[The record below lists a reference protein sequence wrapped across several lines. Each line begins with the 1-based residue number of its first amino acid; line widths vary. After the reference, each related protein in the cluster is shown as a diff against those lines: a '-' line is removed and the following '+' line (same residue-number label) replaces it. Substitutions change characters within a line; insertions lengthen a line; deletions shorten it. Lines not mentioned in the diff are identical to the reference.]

1 MTNKRRAV
9 PGVHPYDGPAGGW
22 GALKATA
29 IAVRTQMDA
38 FEAPATLLRTNQP
51 DGFDCPGCAWPDKE
65 HKSTFQFCENGA
77 KAVTWEATTKRVTPA
92 FLAANTVTSLLAK
105 SDFELE
111 GYGRLTHPLVYD
123 RASDTLRPVAWEQ
136 AFARIGEILRG
147 LQPDE
152 VEFYTSGRASNE
164 AAWLFQLYAR
174 EYGTNNFPDCS
185 NMCHESTSVG
195 LPQSIGI
202 GKGTVSL
209 DDFDQTELV
218 ISIGHN
224 PGTNH
229 PRMMGTLH
237 ELSRRGVPII
247 VFNPLRER
255 ALERFADPQNVM
267 EMATRRSTPIASTY
281 YQVRAGGDAAA
292 LKGIMKALVD
302 ADRAA
307 PGALDHDFIAQH
319 TQGFDAY
326 VQDLETSTV
335 IFAKNENVVR
345 PIASISKLMTAVVV
359 VDANLPMDEMLEI
372 TDDDVDGLK
381 HTTSRLRVGT
391 KLSRGDMLHLALMS
405 SENRAA
411 NALGRHYPGGLPAF
425 VAAMNAKAQSL
436 GMTSTRF
443 IEPTG
448 LSSDNV
454 SSPHDLARLLRAAS
468 QRPLIHRYST
478 DTEYEVE
485 INNRTQ
491 TFRNTNLL
499 VRKPDWDIKVSK
511 TGYINEAG
519 ECLVMLARINGRDLA
534 IVLLDSQGK
543 LSRIGDAVR
552 IRRIVQSEVALASI
566 QSGG

>member
-1 MTNKRRAV
+1 MAFFWKRAIANAIAPVALTLCALLPPAAQAAKNTDPCKTNAKSAACKAQQAKKA
-9 PGVHPYDGPAGGW
+9 PAPKAAAGKSSAGKQAAPAAKKAPPKSSSSAKKAPPK
-22 GALKATA
+22 GSKPAAGKQAAGKATPPKKA
-29 IAVRTQMDA
+29 AAADKNGKSNKPSRGQRTAAAASAAMPP
-38 FEAPATLLRTNQP
+38 PA
-51 DGFDCPGCAWPDKE
+51 
-65 HKSTFQFCENGA
+65 
-77 KAVTWEATTKRVTPA
+77 
-92 FLAANTVTSLLAK
+92 
-105 SDFELE
+105 
-111 GYGRLTHPLVYD
+111 
-123 RASDTLRPVAWEQ
+123 AS
-136 AFARIGEILRG
+136 
-147 LQPDE
+147 
-152 VEFYTSGRASNE
+152 
-164 AAWLFQLYAR
+164 
-174 EYGTNNFPDCS
+174 
-185 NMCHESTSVG
+185 
-195 LPQSIGI
+195 
-202 GKGTVSL
+202 
-209 DDFDQTELV
+209 
-218 ISIGHN
+218 
-224 PGTNH
+224 
-229 PRMMGTLH
+229 
-237 ELSRRGVPII
+237 
-247 VFNPLRER
+247 
-255 ALERFADPQNVM
+255 
-267 EMATRRSTPIASTY
+267 
-281 YQVRAGGDAAA
+281 VRAEAAA
-292 LKGIMKALVD
+292 L
-302 ADRAA
+302 RSS
-307 PGALDHDFIAQH
+307 
-319 TQGFDAY
+319 TAY

-335 IFAKNENVVR
+335 LFAKNENVVR

-448 LSSDNV
+448 LSSNNV

-478 DTEYEVE
+478 DTEYDVE

-566 QSGG
+566 QPGG

>member
-1 MTNKRRAV
+1 MAFSWKR
-9 PGVHPYDGPAGGW
+9 
-22 GALKATA
+22 A
-29 IAVRTQMDA
+29 IANA
-38 FEAPATLLRTNQP
+38 IAPAALAMCALLPPAALAAKNSDPCKTN
-51 DGFDCPGCAWPDKE
+51 A
-65 HKSTFQFCENGA
+65 KSAACKAQQAKKPPAAKAGSGKSASGKQAAPAAKKAAPAAKKAPPKSSSTAKKAPPKGGRQVAAKGTPPKKGAAGKNGA
-77 KAVTWEATTKRVTPA
+77 SNKPSRGQRAAAAASAAAMPPPAV
-92 FLAANTVTSLLAK
+92 S
-105 SDFELE
+105 
-111 GYGRLTHPLVYD
+111 
-123 RASDTLRPVAWEQ
+123 
-136 AFARIGEILRG
+136 
-147 LQPDE
+147 
-152 VEFYTSGRASNE
+152 
-164 AAWLFQLYAR
+164 
-174 EYGTNNFPDCS
+174 
-185 NMCHESTSVG
+185 
-195 LPQSIGI
+195 
-202 GKGTVSL
+202 
-209 DDFDQTELV
+209 
-218 ISIGHN
+218 
-224 PGTNH
+224 
-229 PRMMGTLH
+229 
-237 ELSRRGVPII
+237 
-247 VFNPLRER
+247 
-255 ALERFADPQNVM
+255 
-267 EMATRRSTPIASTY
+267 
-281 YQVRAGGDAAA
+281 VRAEAAA
-292 LKGIMKALVD
+292 L
-302 ADRAA
+302 RSS
-307 PGALDHDFIAQH
+307 
-319 TQGFDAY
+319 TAY

-335 IFAKNENVVR
+335 LFAKNENVVR

-436 GMTSTRF
+436 GMGSTHF

-448 LSSDNV
+448 LSSNNV

-478 DTEYEVE
+478 DTEYDVE

-552 IRRIVQSEVALASI
+552 IRRIVQNEVALASI
-566 QSGG
+566 QPGG

>member
-1 MTNKRRAV
+1 MAFSWKR
-9 PGVHPYDGPAGGW
+9 
-22 GALKATA
+22 A
-29 IAVRTQMDA
+29 IAKA
-38 FEAPATLLRTNQP
+38 LAPAALAVCALLPPAAQAAKNSDPCKTN
-51 DGFDCPGCAWPDKE
+51 
-65 HKSTFQFCENGA
+65 
-77 KAVTWEATTKRVTPA
+77 
-92 FLAANTVTSLLAK
+92 AK
-105 SDFELE
+105 SAACKAQQAKKSPAPKA
-111 GYGRLTHPLVYD
+111 GSGKSAAAKQAAPSAKKAPPKSSSAKKAPPKGGKQVAAKGTPPKKAG
-123 RASDTLRPVAWEQ
+123 AS
-136 AFARIGEILRG
+136 
-147 LQPDE
+147 
-152 VEFYTSGRASNE
+152 SGKS
-164 AAWLFQLYAR
+164 
-174 EYGTNNFPDCS
+174 
-185 NMCHESTSVG
+185 
-195 LPQSIGI
+195 
-202 GKGTVSL
+202 GKGGKA
-209 DDFDQTELV
+209 DKAAR
-218 ISIGHN
+218 G
-224 PGTNH
+224 
-229 PRMMGTLH
+229 
-237 ELSRRGVPII
+237 RRVAAAGAASAAMP
-247 VFNPLRER
+247 PPAASAR
-255 ALERFADPQNVM
+255 AE
-267 EMATRRSTPIASTY
+267 
-281 YQVRAGGDAAA
+281 AAA
-292 LKGIMKALVD
+292 L
-302 ADRAA
+302 RSS
-307 PGALDHDFIAQH
+307 
-319 TQGFDAY
+319 TAY

-372 TDDDVDGLK
+372 TDEDVDELK

-411 NALGRHYPGGLPAF
+411 NALGRHYPGGLRAF

-448 LSSDNV
+448 LSSNNV

-552 IRRIVQSEVALASI
+552 IRRIVQSEVAMASI
-566 QSGG
+566 GAGG

>member
-1 MTNKRRAV
+1 MAFSWKR
-9 PGVHPYDGPAGGW
+9 
-22 GALKATA
+22 A
-29 IAVRTQMDA
+29 IANAV
-38 FEAPATLLRTNQP
+38 APAALALCALLPPAAQAAKNSDPCKTN
-51 DGFDCPGCAWPDKE
+51 A
-65 HKSTFQFCENGA
+65 KSAACKAQQAKKAPAPKASAGKTSAGKQAAPKSSASAKQAAPKSSSTAKKAPPKSSSTAKNAAPKGGKQVAAKGTPPKKGA
-77 KAVTWEATTKRVTPA
+77 ATTGKNGKPNKPGRA
-92 FLAANTVTSLLAK
+92 QRLAAA
-105 SDFELE
+105 
-111 GYGRLTHPLVYD
+111 GA
-123 RASDTLRPVAWEQ
+123 ASAAMP
-136 AFARIGEILRG
+136 
-147 LQPDE
+147 PP
-152 VEFYTSGRASNE
+152 AS
-164 AAWLFQLYAR
+164 
-174 EYGTNNFPDCS
+174 S
-185 NMCHESTSVG
+185 
-195 LPQSIGI
+195 
-202 GKGTVSL
+202 
-209 DDFDQTELV
+209 
-218 ISIGHN
+218 
-224 PGTNH
+224 
-229 PRMMGTLH
+229 
-237 ELSRRGVPII
+237 
-247 VFNPLRER
+247 
-255 ALERFADPQNVM
+255 
-267 EMATRRSTPIASTY
+267 
-281 YQVRAGGDAAA
+281 VRAEAAA
-292 LKGIMKALVD
+292 L
-302 ADRAA
+302 RSS
-307 PGALDHDFIAQH
+307 
-319 TQGFDAY
+319 TAY

-335 IFAKNENVVR
+335 LFAKNENVVR

-448 LSSDNV
+448 LSSNNV

-552 IRRIVQSEVALASI
+552 IRRIVQNEVALASI
-566 QSGG
+566 QPGG

>member
-1 MTNKRRAV
+1 MAFPWKRAI
-9 PGVHPYDGPAGGW
+9 AN
-22 GALKATA
+22 ALATA
-29 IAVRTQMDA
+29 ALAVYAILPSAAQAAKNSDPCKTNAKSAACKAQQA
-38 FEAPATLLRTNQP
+38 KKAPAPKAGSGKNAAAKQAAP
-51 DGFDCPGCAWPDKE
+51 
-65 HKSTFQFCENGA
+65 KSSSAKKAPPKGGKQVAAKGTPPKKAGA
-77 KAVTWEATTKRVTPA
+77 TGK
-92 FLAANTVTSLLAK
+92 N
-105 SDFELE
+105 
-111 GYGRLTHPLVYD
+111 
-123 RASDTLRPVAWEQ
+123 
-136 AFARIGEILRG
+136 
-147 LQPDE
+147 
-152 VEFYTSGRASNE
+152 
-164 AAWLFQLYAR
+164 
-174 EYGTNNFPDCS
+174 
-185 NMCHESTSVG
+185 
-195 LPQSIGI
+195 
-202 GKGTVSL
+202 GKGGKA
-209 DDFDQTELV
+209 DKPAR
-218 ISIGHN
+218 G
-224 PGTNH
+224 
-229 PRMMGTLH
+229 
-237 ELSRRGVPII
+237 RRVAAAASSAAMP
-247 VFNPLRER
+247 PPAASAR
-255 ALERFADPQNVM
+255 AE
-267 EMATRRSTPIASTY
+267 
-281 YQVRAGGDAAA
+281 AAA
-292 LKGIMKALVD
+292 L
-302 ADRAA
+302 RSS
-307 PGALDHDFIAQH
+307 
-319 TQGFDAY
+319 TAY

-372 TDDDVDGLK
+372 TDDDVDELK

-425 VAAMNAKAQSL
+425 VAAMNAKAQAL
-436 GMTSTRF
+436 GMGSTRF

-448 LSSDNV
+448 LSSNNV

-566 QSGG
+566 QPGG

>member
-1 MTNKRRAV
+1 MALAMCALLPPAALAAKNSDPCKTNAKSA
-9 PGVHPYDGPAGGW
+9 AC
-22 GALKATA
+22 KAQQA
-29 IAVRTQMDA
+29 KK
-38 FEAPATLLRTNQP
+38 APAP
-51 DGFDCPGCAWPDKE
+51 KAASG
-65 HKSTFQFCENGA
+65 KSSSGKQAAA
-77 KAVTWEATTKRVTPA
+77 KAAPSAKKAPPKSSSTAKKAPPKSSSTAKKAPPKGGKQVAAKGTPPKKGAATGKNGKPNKPGRGQRA
-92 FLAANTVTSLLAK
+92 ALAASAAM
-105 SDFELE
+105 
-111 GYGRLTHPLVYD
+111 PPA
-123 RASDTLRPVAWEQ
+123 AS
-136 AFARIGEILRG
+136 
-147 LQPDE
+147 
-152 VEFYTSGRASNE
+152 S
-164 AAWLFQLYAR
+164 
-174 EYGTNNFPDCS
+174 
-185 NMCHESTSVG
+185 
-195 LPQSIGI
+195 
-202 GKGTVSL
+202 
-209 DDFDQTELV
+209 
-218 ISIGHN
+218 
-224 PGTNH
+224 
-229 PRMMGTLH
+229 
-237 ELSRRGVPII
+237 
-247 VFNPLRER
+247 
-255 ALERFADPQNVM
+255 
-267 EMATRRSTPIASTY
+267 
-281 YQVRAGGDAAA
+281 VRAEAAA
-292 LKGIMKALVD
+292 L
-302 ADRAA
+302 RSS
-307 PGALDHDFIAQH
+307 
-319 TQGFDAY
+319 TAY

-335 IFAKNENVVR
+335 LFAKNENVVR

-372 TDDDVDGLK
+372 TDDDIDGLK

-436 GMTSTRF
+436 GMTSTHF

-478 DTEYEVE
+478 DTEYDVE

-566 QSGG
+566 QPGG

>member
-1 MTNKRRAV
+1 MAFSWTR
-9 PGVHPYDGPAGGW
+9 
-22 GALKATA
+22 A
-29 IAVRTQMDA
+29 IAKA
-38 FEAPATLLRTNQP
+38 LAPAALAVCALLPPAAQAAKNSDPCKTN
-51 DGFDCPGCAWPDKE
+51 
-65 HKSTFQFCENGA
+65 
-77 KAVTWEATTKRVTPA
+77 
-92 FLAANTVTSLLAK
+92 AK
-105 SDFELE
+105 SAACKAQQAKKAPAPKA
-111 GYGRLTHPLVYD
+111 GSGKSAAAKQAAPSAKKAPPKSSSAKKAPPKGGKQVAAKGTPSKKAG
-123 RASDTLRPVAWEQ
+123 AS
-136 AFARIGEILRG
+136 GK
-147 LQPDE
+147 
-152 VEFYTSGRASNE
+152 S
-164 AAWLFQLYAR
+164 
-174 EYGTNNFPDCS
+174 
-185 NMCHESTSVG
+185 
-195 LPQSIGI
+195 
-202 GKGTVSL
+202 GKGGKA
-209 DDFDQTELV
+209 DKAAR
-218 ISIGHN
+218 G
-224 PGTNH
+224 
-229 PRMMGTLH
+229 
-237 ELSRRGVPII
+237 RRVAAAGAASAAMP
-247 VFNPLRER
+247 PPAASAR
-255 ALERFADPQNVM
+255 AE
-267 EMATRRSTPIASTY
+267 
-281 YQVRAGGDAAA
+281 AAA
-292 LKGIMKALVD
+292 L
-302 ADRAA
+302 RSS
-307 PGALDHDFIAQH
+307 
-319 TQGFDAY
+319 TAY

-372 TDDDVDGLK
+372 TDDDVDELK

-411 NALGRHYPGGLPAF
+411 NALGRHYPGGLSAF

-448 LSSDNV
+448 LSSNNV

-552 IRRIVQSEVALASI
+552 IRRIVQSEVAMASI
-566 QSGG
+566 GAGG

>member
-1 MTNKRRAV
+1 MAFSWKR
-9 PGVHPYDGPAGGW
+9 
-22 GALKATA
+22 A
-29 IAVRTQMDA
+29 IAKA
-38 FEAPATLLRTNQP
+38 LAPAALAVCALLPPAAQAAKNSDPCKTN
-51 DGFDCPGCAWPDKE
+51 
-65 HKSTFQFCENGA
+65 
-77 KAVTWEATTKRVTPA
+77 
-92 FLAANTVTSLLAK
+92 AK
-105 SDFELE
+105 SAACKAQQAKKSPAPKA
-111 GYGRLTHPLVYD
+111 GSGKSAAAKQAAPSAKKAPPKSSSAKKAPPKGGKQVAAKGTPSKKAG
-123 RASDTLRPVAWEQ
+123 AS
-136 AFARIGEILRG
+136 GK
-147 LQPDE
+147 
-152 VEFYTSGRASNE
+152 S
-164 AAWLFQLYAR
+164 
-174 EYGTNNFPDCS
+174 
-185 NMCHESTSVG
+185 
-195 LPQSIGI
+195 
-202 GKGTVSL
+202 GKGGKA
-209 DDFDQTELV
+209 DKAAR
-218 ISIGHN
+218 G
-224 PGTNH
+224 
-229 PRMMGTLH
+229 
-237 ELSRRGVPII
+237 RRVAAAAAASAAMP
-247 VFNPLRER
+247 PPAASAR
-255 ALERFADPQNVM
+255 AE
-267 EMATRRSTPIASTY
+267 
-281 YQVRAGGDAAA
+281 AAA
-292 LKGIMKALVD
+292 L
-302 ADRAA
+302 RSS
-307 PGALDHDFIAQH
+307 
-319 TQGFDAY
+319 TAY

-372 TDDDVDGLK
+372 TDEDVDELK

-411 NALGRHYPGGLPAF
+411 NALGRHYPGGLRAF

-436 GMTSTRF
+436 GMTNTRF

-448 LSSDNV
+448 LSSNNV

-552 IRRIVQSEVALASI
+552 IRRIVQSEVAMASI
-566 QSGG
+566 GAGG

>member
-1 MTNKRRAV
+1 MAFPWKRAI
-9 PGVHPYDGPAGGW
+9 AN
-22 GALKATA
+22 ALATA
-29 IAVRTQMDA
+29 ALAVYAILPSAAQAAKNSDPCKTNAKSAACKAQQA
-38 FEAPATLLRTNQP
+38 KKAPAPKAGSGKNAAAKQAAP
-51 DGFDCPGCAWPDKE
+51 
-65 HKSTFQFCENGA
+65 KSSSAKKAPPKGGKQVAAKGTPPKKAGA
-77 KAVTWEATTKRVTPA
+77 TGK
-92 FLAANTVTSLLAK
+92 N
-105 SDFELE
+105 
-111 GYGRLTHPLVYD
+111 
-123 RASDTLRPVAWEQ
+123 
-136 AFARIGEILRG
+136 
-147 LQPDE
+147 
-152 VEFYTSGRASNE
+152 
-164 AAWLFQLYAR
+164 
-174 EYGTNNFPDCS
+174 
-185 NMCHESTSVG
+185 
-195 LPQSIGI
+195 
-202 GKGTVSL
+202 GKGGKA
-209 DDFDQTELV
+209 DKPAR
-218 ISIGHN
+218 G
-224 PGTNH
+224 
-229 PRMMGTLH
+229 
-237 ELSRRGVPII
+237 RRVAAAASSAAMP
-247 VFNPLRER
+247 PPAASAR
-255 ALERFADPQNVM
+255 AE
-267 EMATRRSTPIASTY
+267 
-281 YQVRAGGDAAA
+281 AAA
-292 LKGIMKALVD
+292 L
-302 ADRAA
+302 RSS
-307 PGALDHDFIAQH
+307 
-319 TQGFDAY
+319 TAY

-372 TDDDVDGLK
+372 TDEDVDELK

-425 VAAMNAKAQSL
+425 VAAMNAKAQAL
-436 GMTSTRF
+436 GMGSTRF

-448 LSSDNV
+448 LSSNNV

-566 QSGG
+566 QPGG

>member
-1 MTNKRRAV
+1 MAFSWKR
-9 PGVHPYDGPAGGW
+9 
-22 GALKATA
+22 A
-29 IAVRTQMDA
+29 IANA
-38 FEAPATLLRTNQP
+38 IAPAALAVCVLLPPAAQAAKNSDPCKTN
-51 DGFDCPGCAWPDKE
+51 
-65 HKSTFQFCENGA
+65 
-77 KAVTWEATTKRVTPA
+77 
-92 FLAANTVTSLLAK
+92 AK
-105 SDFELE
+105 SAACKAQQAKKAPAPKA
-111 GYGRLTHPLVYD
+111 GSGKSAAAKQAAPS
-123 RASDTLRPVAWEQ
+123 AKKAPPKSSSAKKAPPKSGKQVA
-136 AFARIGEILRG
+136 AKGT
-147 LQPDE
+147 PPKK
-152 VEFYTSGRASNE
+152 SG
-164 AAWLFQLYAR
+164 AA
-174 EYGTNNFPDCS
+174 
-185 NMCHESTSVG
+185 
-195 LPQSIGI
+195 
-202 GKGTVSL
+202 GKGGKGGKGGKT
-209 DDFDQTELV
+209 DKAAR
-218 ISIGHN
+218 G
-224 PGTNH
+224 
-229 PRMMGTLH
+229 
-237 ELSRRGVPII
+237 RRVAAAGAASAAMP
-247 VFNPLRER
+247 PPAASAR
-255 ALERFADPQNVM
+255 AE
-267 EMATRRSTPIASTY
+267 
-281 YQVRAGGDAAA
+281 AAA
-292 LKGIMKALVD
+292 L
-302 ADRAA
+302 RSS
-307 PGALDHDFIAQH
+307 
-319 TQGFDAY
+319 TAY

-372 TDDDVDGLK
+372 TDEDVDELK

-411 NALGRHYPGGLPAF
+411 NALGRHYPGGLRAF

-448 LSSDNV
+448 LSSNNV

-552 IRRIVQSEVALASI
+552 IRRIVQSEVAMASI
-566 QSGG
+566 ASGG

>member
-1 MTNKRRAV
+1 MAFPWKR
-9 PGVHPYDGPAGGW
+9 
-22 GALKATA
+22 A
-29 IAVRTQMDA
+29 IANAIAPVALAVCALLPPAAQAAKNTDPCKTNAKSSACKAQQA
-38 FEAPATLLRTNQP
+38 KKAPAP
-51 DGFDCPGCAWPDKE
+51 KASSG
-65 HKSTFQFCENGA
+65 KSASGKQAASSA
-77 KAVTWEATTKRVTPA
+77 KTPPK
-92 FLAANTVTSLLAK
+92 FSSGKKAAAPK
-105 SDFELE
+105 
-111 GYGRLTHPLVYD
+111 GGKQ
-123 RASDTLRPVAWEQ
+123 VA
-136 AFARIGEILRG
+136 A
-147 LQPDE
+147 
-152 VEFYTSGRASNE
+152 
-164 AAWLFQLYAR
+164 
-174 EYGTNNFPDCS
+174 
-185 NMCHESTSVG
+185 
-195 LPQSIGI
+195 
-202 GKGTVSL
+202 KGTPPKKGAAAGKS
-209 DDFDQTELV
+209 
-218 ISIGHN
+218 GKPN
-224 PGTNH
+224 KP
-229 PRMMGTLH
+229 
-237 ELSRRGVPII
+237 SRAQ
-247 VFNPLRER
+247 R
-255 ALERFADPQNVM
+255 AAAAAAVGSAAMP
-267 EMATRRSTPIASTY
+267 PPASS
-281 YQVRAGGDAAA
+281 VRAEAAA
-292 LKGIMKALVD
+292 L
-302 ADRAA
+302 RS
-307 PGALDHDFIAQH
+307 
-319 TQGFDAY
+319 TTAY

-359 VDANLPMDEMLEI
+359 VDANLPMNEMLEI
-372 TDDDVDGLK
+372 TDEDVDGLK

-425 VAAMNAKAQSL
+425 VAAMNAKAQAL

-478 DTEYEVE
+478 DTEYDVEV
-485 INNRTQ
+485 NNRTQ

-552 IRRIVQSEVALASI
+552 IRRIVQNEVAMASI

>member
-1 MTNKRRAV
+1 MAFSWKR
-9 PGVHPYDGPAGGW
+9 
-22 GALKATA
+22 A
-29 IAVRTQMDA
+29 IANAV
-38 FEAPATLLRTNQP
+38 APAALAMCALLVPPAALAAKNSDPCKTN
-51 DGFDCPGCAWPDKE
+51 A
-65 HKSTFQFCENGA
+65 KSAACKAQQAKKAPAA
-77 KAVTWEATTKRVTPA
+77 KAGSGKNAAGKQAAPA
-92 FLAANTVTSLLAK
+92 AKKAAPAAK
-105 SDFELE
+105 KGS
-111 GYGRLTHPLVYD
+111 
-123 RASDTLRPVAWEQ
+123 
-136 AFARIGEILRG
+136 
-147 LQPDE
+147 
-152 VEFYTSGRASNE
+152 
-164 AAWLFQLYAR
+164 
-174 EYGTNNFPDCS
+174 
-185 NMCHESTSVG
+185 
-195 LPQSIGI
+195 PQSSSTAKKAPPKG
-202 GKGTVSL
+202 GKQVAAKGTPPKKGAAAGKNGTPNKAGRGQRTAAAVSAAMPPPA
-209 DDFDQTELV
+209 V
-218 ISIGHN
+218 S
-224 PGTNH
+224 
-229 PRMMGTLH
+229 
-237 ELSRRGVPII
+237 
-247 VFNPLRER
+247 
-255 ALERFADPQNVM
+255 
-267 EMATRRSTPIASTY
+267 
-281 YQVRAGGDAAA
+281 VRAEAAA
-292 LKGIMKALVD
+292 L
-302 ADRAA
+302 RSS
-307 PGALDHDFIAQH
+307 
-319 TQGFDAY
+319 TAY

-335 IFAKNENVVR
+335 LFAKNENVVR

-372 TDDDVDGLK
+372 TDEDVDGLK

-425 VAAMNAKAQSL
+425 VAAMNAKALSL
-436 GMTSTRF
+436 GMSSTHF

-448 LSSDNV
+448 LSSNNV

-478 DTEYEVE
+478 DTEYDVE

-566 QSGG
+566 QPGG

>member
-1 MTNKRRAV
+1 MAFSWKR
-9 PGVHPYDGPAGGW
+9 
-22 GALKATA
+22 A
-29 IAVRTQMDA
+29 IANAV
-38 FEAPATLLRTNQP
+38 APAALAMCALLLPPAALAAKNSDPCKTN
-51 DGFDCPGCAWPDKE
+51 A
-65 HKSTFQFCENGA
+65 KSAACKAQQAKKAPAA
-77 KAVTWEATTKRVTPA
+77 KAGSGKSAAGKQAAPA
-92 FLAANTVTSLLAK
+92 AKKAAPAAKKGSPQSSSTAKKAPPKSGKQVAANGTPPKKGAAAGKNGTPNKA
-105 SDFELE
+105 
-111 GYGRLTHPLVYD
+111 GRGQRT
-123 RASDTLRPVAWEQ
+123 
-136 AFARIGEILRG
+136 
-147 LQPDE
+147 
-152 VEFYTSGRASNE
+152 
-164 AAWLFQLYAR
+164 AAA
-174 EYGTNNFPDCS
+174 
-185 NMCHESTSVG
+185 
-195 LPQSIGI
+195 
-202 GKGTVSL
+202 VSAAMPPPA
-209 DDFDQTELV
+209 V
-218 ISIGHN
+218 S
-224 PGTNH
+224 
-229 PRMMGTLH
+229 
-237 ELSRRGVPII
+237 
-247 VFNPLRER
+247 
-255 ALERFADPQNVM
+255 
-267 EMATRRSTPIASTY
+267 
-281 YQVRAGGDAAA
+281 VRAEAAA
-292 LKGIMKALVD
+292 L
-302 ADRAA
+302 RSS
-307 PGALDHDFIAQH
+307 
-319 TQGFDAY
+319 TAY

-335 IFAKNENVVR
+335 LFAKNENVVR

-372 TDDDVDGLK
+372 TDEDVDGLK

-425 VAAMNAKAQSL
+425 VAAMNAKALSL
-436 GMTSTRF
+436 GMSSTHF

-448 LSSDNV
+448 LSSNNV

-566 QSGG
+566 QPGG

>member
-1 MTNKRRAV
+1 MAFSWKRAIANAVAPAALALCALLPSAAQAAKNSDPCKTNAKSAACKAQQAKKA
-9 PGVHPYDGPAGGW
+9 PAPKAASGKSSAGKQAAPAAKKAPPKSSSTAKKAAPPKGGKQAA
-22 GALKATA
+22 GKATPPKKTA
-29 IAVRTQMDA
+29 AA
-38 FEAPATLLRTNQP
+38 SGKNGKPNKPA
-51 DGFDCPGCAWPDKE
+51 
-65 HKSTFQFCENGA
+65 
-77 KAVTWEATTKRVTPA
+77 
-92 FLAANTVTSLLAK
+92 
-105 SDFELE
+105 
-111 GYGRLTHPLVYD
+111 
-123 RASDTLRPVAWEQ
+123 
-136 AFARIGEILRG
+136 
-147 LQPDE
+147 
-152 VEFYTSGRASNE
+152 
-164 AAWLFQLYAR
+164 
-174 EYGTNNFPDCS
+174 
-185 NMCHESTSVG
+185 
-195 LPQSIGI
+195 
-202 GKGTVSL
+202 
-209 DDFDQTELV
+209 
-218 ISIGHN
+218 
-224 PGTNH
+224 
-229 PRMMGTLH
+229 
-237 ELSRRGVPII
+237 
-247 VFNPLRER
+247 
-255 ALERFADPQNVM
+255 
-267 EMATRRSTPIASTY
+267 ATRGRSGAAASAAMPPPAAS
-281 YQVRAGGDAAA
+281 VRAEAAA
-292 LKGIMKALVD
+292 L
-302 ADRAA
+302 RSS
-307 PGALDHDFIAQH
+307 
-319 TQGFDAY
+319 TAY

-335 IFAKNENVVR
+335 LFAKNENVVR

-436 GMTSTRF
+436 GMTSTHF

-448 LSSDNV
+448 LSSNNV

-478 DTEYEVE
+478 DTEYDVE

-566 QSGG
+566 QPGG

>member
-1 MTNKRRAV
+1 MAFSWTR
-9 PGVHPYDGPAGGW
+9 
-22 GALKATA
+22 A
-29 IAVRTQMDA
+29 IARA
-38 FEAPATLLRTNQP
+38 LAPAALAVCALLPPAAQAAKNSDPCKTN
-51 DGFDCPGCAWPDKE
+51 
-65 HKSTFQFCENGA
+65 
-77 KAVTWEATTKRVTPA
+77 
-92 FLAANTVTSLLAK
+92 AK
-105 SDFELE
+105 SSACKAQQAKKAPAPKA
-111 GYGRLTHPLVYD
+111 GSGKSAAAKQAAPSAKKAPPKSSSAKKSPPKRGSQV
-123 RASDTLRPVAWEQ
+123 ASKGSPSKKAG
-136 AFARIGEILRG
+136 A
-147 LQPDE
+147 
-152 VEFYTSGRASNE
+152 SGKN
-164 AAWLFQLYAR
+164 
-174 EYGTNNFPDCS
+174 
-185 NMCHESTSVG
+185 
-195 LPQSIGI
+195 
-202 GKGTVSL
+202 GKGGKA
-209 DDFDQTELV
+209 DKAAR
-218 ISIGHN
+218 G
-224 PGTNH
+224 
-229 PRMMGTLH
+229 
-237 ELSRRGVPII
+237 RRVAAAAAASAAMP
-247 VFNPLRER
+247 PPAASAR
-255 ALERFADPQNVM
+255 AE
-267 EMATRRSTPIASTY
+267 
-281 YQVRAGGDAAA
+281 AAA
-292 LKGIMKALVD
+292 L
-302 ADRAA
+302 RSS
-307 PGALDHDFIAQH
+307 
-319 TQGFDAY
+319 TAY

-372 TDDDVDGLK
+372 TDEDVDELK

-411 NALGRHYPGGLPAF
+411 NALGRNYPGGLPAF

-448 LSSDNV
+448 LSSNNV

-552 IRRIVQSEVALASI
+552 IRRIVQSEVAMASTGA
-566 QSGG
+566 GG